1 MALTAPQKAKCRQYL
16 GWAFGFNDRDSHLE
30 QSFSGLETKPD
41 EELLITDT
49 LANGGILA
57 SCEDVDAKLV
67 LAHKRLKASKV
78 GDIALNRMEIKDL
91 RKEGDRFVARLSR
104 LLGVPVRSG
113 GGYSTSMPTGSSTR
127 GGFYPEN
134 YIGK

>member
-1 MALTAPQKAKCRQYL
+1 VALTGPQKAKCRQYL

-49 LANGGILA
+49 LSNGGILA
-57 SCEDVDAKLV
+57 SIEDIDAKLV

-78 GDIALNRMEIKDL
+78 GDIVLNRMEIKDL
-91 RKEGDRFVARLSR
+91 CKEGNRFVGRLSR
-104 LLGVPVRSG
+104 MLGVEVRDG
-113 GGYSTSMPTGSSTR
+113 GGFSTSSPAGRTQ
-127 GGFYPEN
+127 GGGHYPGN